1 MTPIRPNAQTFAT
14 DLAAVGPLAAVQ
26 PLVGPQG
33 VGVPERLAAVAAE
46 EHLPGV
52 GEHVPPELPL
62 VGEPA
67 LAVGAGEG
75 LLPAVDPLVVLEVP
89 FRRTTEHQRIH
100 IMHSRHSK
108 AEDS

>member
-1 MTPIRPNAQTFAT
+1 M
-14 DLAAVGPLAAVQ
+14 GPLPAVQ

-33 VGVPERLAAVAAE
+33 VRVPQRLAAVAAE

-75 LLPAVDPLVVLEVP
+75 LLPAVEALVVLEVP
-89 FRRTTEHQRIH
+89 WTEHSASQAFTFRDRPEQGRGCVAIPF
-100 IMHSRHSK
+100 
-108 AEDS
+108 